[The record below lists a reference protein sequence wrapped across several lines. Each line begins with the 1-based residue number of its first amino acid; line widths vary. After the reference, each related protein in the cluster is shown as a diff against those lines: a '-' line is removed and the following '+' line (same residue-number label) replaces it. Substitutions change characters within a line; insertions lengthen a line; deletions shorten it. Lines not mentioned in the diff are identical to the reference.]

1 MKRYSKNNDM
11 PTREAIIGLG
21 ESSVRKNYYPEL
33 QEKIYTLEKM
43 SSRNNTLIMAIP
55 DLLLV
60 SDTNGYISP
69 FATSSREEAA
79 LVLSV
84 IREEYIHSKLKTE
97 IEEVLNTQ
105 EPRSFDFELNLSGEN
120 KFFEARL
127 HLTELNEVLII
138 IRDMSERI
146 SLENKLRYM
155 AERDYQTGLRNRMKF
170 ELSIRQYEKRNDI
183 SIGLILF
190 DIDGLK
196 GINDTLGHYEWDKVI
211 KVVSENIEKIFAQ
224 AAIKLGEYLKLETH
238 TIDQITLLT
247 KFHDI
252 GKVGIP
258 DDILKKP
265 GTLDEKEWKIMKTHT
280 TIGQRISSVSSE
292 LKPISDLILLHHEK
306 WDGSGYPMGLSGEA
320 IPIECRILALVDAFD
335 AMTNDRPYRKALS
348 FDDAI
353 NEIIKCKGSHFDPE
367 IVDIFLEIL
376 SNK

>member
-69 FATSSREEAA
+69 FATSSREEAT

-196 GINDTLGHYEWDKVI
+196 GINDTLGHYEGDKVI

-224 AAIKLGEYLKLETH
+224 AAIKLGEYLKLKTH

-265 GTLDEKEWKIMKTHT
+265 GALDEKEWKIMKTHT
-280 TIGQRISSVSSE
+280 TIGQRISSVSAE

-306 WDGSGYPMGLSGEA
+306 WDGSGYPMGLSGDA

-348 FDDAI
+348 FDDTI

-367 IVDIFLEIL
+367 LVDIFLEIL

>member
-69 FATSSREEAA
+69 FATSSREEAT

-196 GINDTLGHYEWDKVI
+196 GINDTLGHYEGDKVI

-224 AAIKLGEYLKLETH
+224 AAIKLGEHLKLETH

-265 GTLDEKEWKIMKTHT
+265 GALDEKEWKIMKTHT
-280 TIGQRISSVSSE
+280 TIGQRISSVSAE

-306 WDGSGYPMGLSGEA
+306 WDGSGYPMGLSGDA

-348 FDDAI
+348 IKEAI
-353 NEIIKCKGSHFDPE
+353 SEIIKCKGSHFDPE
-367 IVDIFLEIL
+367 LVDIFLEIL

>member
-69 FATSSREEAA
+69 FATSSREEAT

-97 IEEVLNTQ
+97 IEDVLNTQ

-196 GINDTLGHYEWDKVI
+196 GINDTLGHYEGDKVI

-224 AAIKLGEYLKLETH
+224 AAIKLGEYLKLKTH

-265 GTLDEKEWKIMKTHT
+265 GALDEKEWKIMKTHT
-280 TIGQRISSVSSE
+280 TIGQRISSVSAE

-306 WDGSGYPMGLSGEA
+306 WDGSGYPMGLSGDA

-367 IVDIFLEIL
+367 LVDIFLEIL

>member
-69 FATSSREEAA
+69 FATSSREEAT

-196 GINDTLGHYEWDKVI
+196 GINDTLGHYEGDKVI

-224 AAIKLGEYLKLETH
+224 AAIKLGEYLKLKTH

-265 GTLDEKEWKIMKTHT
+265 GALDEKEWKIMKTHT
-280 TIGQRISSVSSE
+280 TIGQRISSVSAE

-306 WDGSGYPMGLSGEA
+306 WDGSGYPMGLSGDA

-367 IVDIFLEIL
+367 LVDIFLEIL

>member
-1 MKRYSKNNDM
+1 
-11 PTREAIIGLG
+11 
-21 ESSVRKNYYPEL
+21 
-33 QEKIYTLEKM
+33 M

-69 FATSSREEAA
+69 FATSSREEAT

-196 GINDTLGHYEWDKVI
+196 GINDTLGHYEGDKVI

-224 AAIKLGEYLKLETH
+224 AAIKLGEHLKLETH

-265 GTLDEKEWKIMKTHT
+265 GALDEKEWKIMKTHT
-280 TIGQRISSVSSE
+280 TIGQRISSVSAE

-306 WDGSGYPMGLSGEA
+306 WDGSGYPMGLSGDA
-320 IPIECRILALVDAFD
+320 IPIECRILAVVDAFD

-348 FDDAI
+348 FKEAI
-353 NEIIKCKGSHFDPE
+353 SEIIKCKGSHFDPE
-367 IVDIFLEIL
+367 LVDIFLEIL

>member
-1 MKRYSKNNDM
+1 MKKYSKNNDM

-69 FATSSREEAA
+69 FATSSREEAT

-97 IEEVLNTQ
+97 IEDVLNTQ

-196 GINDTLGHYEWDKVI
+196 GINDTLGHYEGDKVI

-224 AAIKLGEYLKLETH
+224 AAIKLGEYLKLKTH

-265 GTLDEKEWKIMKTHT
+265 GTLDEKEWKIMKTHA
-280 TIGQRISSVSSE
+280 TIGQRISSVSAE

-306 WDGSGYPMGLSGEA
+306 WDGSGYPMGLSGDA

-367 IVDIFLEIL
+367 LVDIFLEIL

>member
-69 FATSSREEAA
+69 FATSSREEAT

-196 GINDTLGHYEWDKVI
+196 GINDTLGHYEGDKVI

-265 GTLDEKEWKIMKTHT
+265 GALDEKEWKIMKTHT
-280 TIGQRISSVSSE
+280 TIGQRISSVSAE

-367 IVDIFLEIL
+367 LVDIFLEIL